1 MLDYEIYIQLSE
13 ILQKMKKGFY
23 TEGLDLCNIR
33 LQEELPLD
41 IESHIKLLKAICHL
55 KLEEYPLVVN
65 TINQI
70 LKNKYKLEHHVV
82 SQALQIRAAVQI
94 ARSKYKYGFID
105 LSSALNL
112 LCYHDRIMD
121 QIDIL
126 IEKIQGKNV

>member
-13 ILQKMKKGFY
+13 ILQKMKDGCYKA
-23 TEGLDLCNIR
+23 GLDQCNVK
-33 LQEELPLD
+33 LQEELPL
-41 IESHIKLLKAICHL
+41 EMVTHIKLLKAICHL
-55 KLEEYPLVVN
+55 NMEEYPLVVN

-94 ARSKYKYGFID
+94 TRSKYKHGFTD
-105 LSSALNL
+105 LSLALNL
-112 LCYHDRIMD
+112 LCYHNQIMD

-126 IEKIQGKNV
+126 IAKIQGKIV